1 MFKDDQQM
9 SDELETKQPAYTKR
23 TCGQCC
29 HWFRV
34 FVGGLEIQRVPTGQ
48 CRESPPSA
56 QMLNAQQ
63 NVALYPHLPANFG
76 ACSKFKSQLSLEFD
90 EETQIRKA

>member
-1 MFKDDQQM
+1 M
-9 SDELETKQPAYTKR
+9 SDELETKSPAYSNR

-29 HWFRV
+29 HWFKV
-34 FVGGLEIQRVPTGQ
+34 SLGLEIQRIPTGQ

-56 QMLNAQQ
+56 QMINAQQ
-63 NVALYPHLPANFG
+63 NVALYPLLPANFG

-90 EETQIRKA
+90 EEAQIRKA